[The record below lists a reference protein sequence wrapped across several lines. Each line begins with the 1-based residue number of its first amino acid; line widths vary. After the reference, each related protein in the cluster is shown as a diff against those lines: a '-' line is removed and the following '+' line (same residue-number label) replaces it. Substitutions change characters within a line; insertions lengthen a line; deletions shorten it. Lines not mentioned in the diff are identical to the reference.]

1 MRSFLVKTFLF
12 ILGAGILIFLSSLI
26 FSNTLLNII
35 WPESNEIQDKKG
47 LFIWGDSQVYRGID
61 LEVLEKKNNVTIYSS
76 AIHGAGVY
84 DFLIFT
90 EKVPKNSRVIIALS
104 RPTQIR
110 PKQLDYNRS
119 GLSLSALEILYT
131 NNYRFSELNQ
141 IIQNNKSIVN
151 IFKNRSEL
159 FKYNDSIVYLEPM
172 SRLIKA
178 HKQIPDFLL
187 DKQEIYLTGI
197 KNLNSKGC
205 NIIFME
211 FPYHPN
217 LAKLEAKSKI
227 KKETEK
233 FKQKV
238 FHLYSKIKLD
248 SLDLNNDRQKMHD
261 LTHLNQEGAKEV
273 SIFLSPI
280 LKQNEK
286 ARFIKVKY

>member
-12 ILGAGILIFLSSLI
+12 LAGAGILVFVSSLI

-35 WPESNEIQDKKG
+35 WPESNEVQDKKG

-61 LEVLEKKNNVTIYSS
+61 LEVLEKKNHATIYSS

-90 EKVPKNSRVIIALS
+90 EKVPKNSRVILALS

-110 PKQLDYNRS
+110 PKKLDYNRS
-119 GLSLSALEILYT
+119 GLSLSALEILYK
-131 NNYRFSELNQ
+131 NNYTLSELIQ
-141 IIQNNKSIVN
+141 IIQNNKSIVK

-159 FKYNDSIVYLEPM
+159 FTYNDSIVFLEPM
-172 SRLIKA
+172 SRFIKA
-178 HKQIPDFLL
+178 YKQIPEFIY

-197 KNLNSKGC
+197 KKLNSKGC
-205 NIIFME
+205 KIILIE

-227 KKETEK
+227 KSETEK
-233 FKQKV
+233 FKQKIL
-238 FHLYSKIKLD
+238 HLYPKIKMD

-280 LKQNEK
+280 LKQNEQ
-286 ARFIKVKY
+286 ATFIKVKY